1 MPVEW
6 VRDNNLKEGSEVRME
21 EQDGEIRLST
31 DRKPAKTLSEIEIT
45 ETDEDSIRYLLY
57 ISYRNGVSRL
67 KLISK
72 DKKALDSI
80 EDIAFKHF
88 MGFQVTEKAKDHVI
102 IEVITEPVLERFDS
116 LLRKLFLIS
125 EESMALMNESS
136 KAGKFDRMAEMNTLT
151 DRYRQIDNFCRR
163 HISLVKKNDI
173 NVGNYQSL
181 FTHLMMIQTDMR
193 WLYEWCSKNKPKK
206 SSEFERFSNN
216 FYQCTKAF
224 FKDDKDMLSKLNS
237 SIRKNLYGDAFKAM
251 TKAKNN
257 QVVLHY
263 IAQDTRILYSTLVP
277 MISIILNKN
286 QEKTA

>member
-21 EQDGEIRLST
+21 EQDGELRLST

-67 KLISK
+67 KIISK

-80 EDIAFKHF
+80 ENIAFKHF

-116 LLRKLFLIS
+116 LLRKLFLIT
-125 EESMALMNESS
+125 EESMALMNESI
-136 KAGKFDRMAEMNTLT
+136 KAGKFDRLTEMNTLT

-163 HISLVKKNDI
+163 HISLVKKNDV

-206 SSEFERFSNN
+206 TGADFERFADN

-224 FKDDKDMLSKLNS
+224 FKSDKDTLSKLNS

-277 MISIILNKN
+277 MISIILNKD
-286 QEKTA
+286 